1 MKNLTLFFTLALI
14 SFSAFSAQQKYTIK
28 RQQGCSLRVAAYDV
42 AIEEGKTEEEA
53 FSIAGQQVRDLVKKT
68 GKSKEEIKEF
78 IKNAARDP
86 HAEKLT
92 NQTSL
97 TIELSAEPD

>member
-1 MKNLTLFFTLALI
+1 MPMTEPARRSLPNGPAGGACGPSAITMPLEKPI
-14 SFSAFSAQQKYTIK
+14 S
-28 RQQGCSLRVAAYDV
+28 
-42 AIEEGKTEEEA
+42 
-53 FSIAGQQVRDLVKKT
+53 
-68 GKSKEEIKEF
+68 KSKEEIKEF

-92 NQTSL
+92 NQTYL